1 MKVLSSTSLS
11 FIQVSSPNFRDTMLH
26 NFFQRCWLLQ
36 YFQSKKTSLFWM
48 ISPPVCE
55 LENFQVQNY
64 TLSSERESHK
74 HTNNTHV
81 TYSVHLR
88 GSYAT
93 ETIYWWKNLTRVW
106 GNLLERPLTLLPS
119 TSSEQFKNLR
129 VARHKVHIYIVWS
142 KKLAVSCVPRLAL
155 GHALSRK
162 NKSNTQ

>member
-11 FIQVSSPNFRDTMLH
+11 FIQVSSPNFRDTMLY

-36 YFQSKKTSLFWM
+36 YFQSKNFFILDDITTSVWTWK
-48 ISPPVCE
+48 
-55 LENFQVQNY
+55 FQVRNY
-64 TLSSERESHK
+64 TLSSERESHR

-129 VARHKVHIYIVWS
+129 VARHKVHIHSLI
-142 KKLAVSCVPRLAL
+142 KKVGCIMCSSFGFRTCFI
-155 GHALSRK
+155 K
-162 NKSNTQ
+162 KK